1 MRPMRSRIREHQH
14 MGLRQDRQAD
24 IQRQPF
30 LRQHNRQ
37 ETESHMEKIN
47 LSEAIEKL
55 AIAHGIA
62 REEIEAVLE
71 YYQAQQ
77 PQDVPKFD
85 IDDYCNRYNIEY
97 YIDPHPRGNEGA
109 TQAPP
114 PPLQQEKPGSDSQA
128 QEPPA
133 KGQHLDLEPNKKPPE
148 HQARLP
154 LRATA
159 SNEGEGLG
167 GGVHTPT
174 HRAHTHTRIQAGARI
189 SEQEPSKTTNK
200 RTRQAK

>member
-30 LRQHNRQ
+30 LRQHNRK

-97 YIDPHPRGNEGA
+97 YIDPDIREETREQHK
-109 TQAPP
+109 
-114 PPLQQEKPGSDSQA
+114 LHLHHSSKSSQA
-128 QEPPA
+128 
-133 KGQHLDLEPNKKPPE
+133 
-148 HQARLP
+148 
-154 LRATA
+154 ATA
-159 SNEGEGLG
+159 KRKSRQPKGN
-167 GGVHTPT
+167 TWIWN
-174 HRAHTHTRIQAGARI
+174 RIRSRPNTKHGYH
-189 SEQEPSKTTNK
+189 
-200 RTRQAK
+200 